1 MSLSCSKRREA
12 EALKILTTSD
22 QLTRQASVVLGNH
35 GRICDVTAGSI
46 HVTVNMRT
54 ASDLEHLLA
63 EVESGCVQ
71 QRMLTWLMASNRM
84 FTKDDVIRAEVK
96 EDEYASAM
104 RNLREH
110 ENSVHK
116 AGNNNKYIHSA
127 ILLVICIIYTC
138 NVVP

>member
-1 MSLSCSKRREA
+1 M
-12 EALKILTTSD
+12 
-22 QLTRQASVVLGNH
+22 
-35 GRICDVTAGSI
+35 
-46 HVTVNMRT
+46 TVNMRT

-84 FTKDDVIRAEVK
+84 FTKDDVIMAEVK

-127 ILLVICIIYTC
+127 IFLVICIIYTC